1 MASTKSTY
9 VAPNDQPQNANFRD
23 DAAISFFWKRHTILF
38 GAVCFSMLFYVGVY
52 TEPAEDSVA
61 NTKMGL
67 AVASVMFLLTGVTQ
81 FNDGP
86 FIRPHPAVWRL
97 VLGISVLYWLFVV
110 FLLFQTPHQ
119 ARMLMKLLDPKLGV
133 EPAALTYS
141 NNCDVYVADHP
152 SGILYDRIDLCCSL
166 VTQQSLP
173 F

>member
-1 MASTKSTY
+1 
-9 VAPNDQPQNANFRD
+9 
-23 DAAISFFWKRHTILF
+23 
-38 GAVCFSMLFYVGVY
+38 MLFYVGVY
-52 TEPAEDSVA
+52 TEPTDDTAA
-61 NTKMGL
+61 NTKMGI

-86 FIRPHPAVWRL
+86 FVRPHPAVWRL

-152 SGILYDRIDLCCSL
+152 SGSFKIVICCSHRARSI
-166 VTQQSLP
+166 SLLKQDR
-173 F
+173 FSSVMMEMHTELKFSR